1 MAKTVIRLSQLDSSV
16 ATGTE
21 VESDIIANLGVANG
35 AAPLDENLMVPI
47 RFLPTKDLTDFVDT
61 LTMDGGTF

>member
-35 AAPLDENLMVPI
+35 AAPLDENLLIPI
-47 RFLPTKDLTDFVDT
+47 RFLQKPA
-61 LTMDGGTF
+61 